1 MQTLTKLRYIDK
13 QPDQFHITGTKNGT
27 AHRRVALKHSIF
39 PVRMTAGIPIGHIL
53 SNGSNHNGLI
63 LLILLPDGRLCGFC
77 FTISENSGSVRTKF
91 GFVGIDGLLRLMV
104 DGAQRILLMFRAA
117 FWDSRDCHIMLIP
130 QPFHILLQLV
140 CRNPAHF
147 NAACARNR
155 AGGQM
160 QLQLCGSFF
169 GILTV

>member
-63 LLILLPDGRLCGFC
+63 LLILLPDGRLCGFY

-117 FWDSRDCHIMLIP
+117 LRDSRDRHIMLIP

-169 GILTV
+169 GILTI